1 MRDRMKLIIVSSGRF
16 LPDSSGWFHAVV
28 AAAVVVAVVDERE
41 RERERET
48 KLFIHLW
55 LSLKMKK
62 TTAAKHKQQQQQQKP
77 QQQKSVRFV
86 LLIYSQLF
94 AWIASRQPFV
104 SIFDDRSVCVCVCVC
119 VSVCKWIGV
128 KLGLT
133 APYFNGWFCCC
144 CCGGGGGGGGGGVFT
159 TPFSSFSFFS
169 SWFLG
174 HGADV
179 MGFVGWPVLSPSGG
193 ICLAEATTTR
203 ILTSPRCRRADPCR
217 IMTESCCSPS
227 AMYIAMSSI
236 DRITKSPSPS
246 AGASVSL
253 TSRWFSNAPLTSPQ
267 DA

>member
-119 VSVCKWIGV
+119 VCRCVS
-128 KLGLT
+128 GL
-133 APYFNGWFCCC
+133 ASNLVSP
-144 CCGGGGGGGGGGVFT
+144 
-159 TPFSSFSFFS
+159 PLISM
-169 SWFLG
+169 
-174 HGADV
+174 ADFV
-179 MGFVGWPVLSPSGG
+179 VVVVVVVVDGDGF
-193 ICLAEATTTR
+193 
-203 ILTSPRCRRADPCR
+203 
-217 IMTESCCSPS
+217 
-227 AMYIAMSSI
+227 
-236 DRITKSPSPS
+236 
-246 AGASVSL
+246 
-253 TSRWFSNAPLTSPQ
+253 
-267 DA
+267 